1 MRYVLLL
8 AVLMLAGCKVSVEV
22 PSFEPIKLETPVDL
36 SNQDQPNEAPAQVE
50 PEIEP
55 IVPQAPAPP
64 PATPAVKR
72 KHIVQYTIKSC
83 IWCERDRKATL
94 PVWVKKGW
102 KFDETKDV
110 IDESANPKGAYPR
123 YDIYD
128 ENGRKTVHYGSLITL
143 KP

>member
-8 AVLMLAGCKVSVEV
+8 AVLMLAGCKVSISV

-36 SNQDQPNEAPAQVE
+36 SNQDAAPAQVE
-50 PEIEP
+50 PELEP
-55 IVPQAPAPP
+55 IVPQAPAAP

-72 KHIVQYTIKSC
+72 KQLVQYTIKSC
-83 IWCERDRKATL
+83 IWCERDRKTTL
-94 PVWVKKGW
+94 PAWVKKGW
-102 KFDETKDV
+102 KFDESKDV